1 MGCLTGPD
9 HSALITIEKVS
20 LVYGGG
26 RRSVDALRDINFSVG
41 RGEFVSLVGPSGC
54 GKSTILHVIAGFI
67 APQSGT
73 VRIAGAPIERP
84 GTDRGVVF
92 QRHNLF
98 PWKTVRENIA
108 LGLKLRNVA
117 AATQRRTADDWIAR
131 IGLQGFEDS
140 FPDELSEGMRQR
152 VGLARAFV
160 TDPTVLLMDEPF
172 ASLDALTAIRMREL
186 LVAMWEQSAKTVLFV
201 THDIDEAIL
210 LSDRIIVFT
219 ERPAQVRT
227 ELRIDL
233 ARPRSYERSLGG
245 DAEPYRTHLRSLLL
259 TKA

>member
-1 MGCLTGPD
+1 MGGLTGPER
-9 HSALITIEKVS
+9 SAMITLEHVS
-20 LVYGGG
+20 VAYDGG
-26 RRSVDALRDINFSVG
+26 RRSVDALRDLNLSVG

-67 APQSGT
+67 APQRGT
-73 VRIAGAPIERP
+73 VLIDGVPVVRP

-117 AATQRRTADDWIAR
+117 AATQRRTADDWIVR

-140 FPDELSEGMRQR
+140 FPNELSEGMRQR

-186 LVAMWEQSAKTVLFV
+186 LMAMWEQSAKTVLFV

-210 LSDRIIVFT
+210 LSDRVIVLT
-219 ERPAQVRT
+219 DRPAHVRT
-227 ELRIDL
+227 EVGIDL
-233 ARPRSYERSLGG
+233 PRPRSYERSLGG
-245 DAEPYRTHLRSLLL
+245 AAEPYRTHLRSLLL